1 MAYAGYLIKVGGA
14 NGTVFP
20 MKYIRVETYKCT
32 PNQRIDQ
39 GSDSDAAGELHR
51 TVLPHTRTKIE
62 FETPQMLRGADVAA
76 ISSLLGLAGS
86 RSRDVTIQYWDHES
100 QSYKVGKCYVPD
112 IAYQIMRPT
121 GDDLIY
127 MPIRYAFIE
136 Y

>member
-39 GSDSDAAGELHR
+39 GSDSDATGELHR

-86 RSRDVTIQYWDHES
+86 RSRDVTIQYWMVTS
-100 QSYKVGKCYVPD
+100 STGT
-112 IAYQIMRPT
+112 MRARAT
-121 GDDLIY
+121 RWASA
-127 MPIRYAFIE
+127 MCRTSPIRSCGPRGTT
-136 Y
+136 